1 MGSFGSTTKKLSL
14 KFTPNLDCMEPST
27 IELNADFKA
36 CLHDMERTQQCLFI
50 TGKAGTGKS
59 TLLRYW
65 RSKTRKK
72 IAVLAPT
79 GIAALNIEGQTIHS
93 FFGFPPRPLR
103 KEEMSLRR
111 NRRLY
116 QALDA
121 LVIDEISMVRADLL
135 EQIDFFLR
143 VNRHNP
149 APFGGVQMI
158 FFGDLFQLPP
168 VVASMEEKR
177 LFQQEYDSPYF
188 FSAAVFANGELP
200 IQMIELRQVYRQEN
214 RRFIRLLDAI
224 RLRQIDYEEFEELNE
239 RHETDLED
247 EDFYVILSARN
258 AEVDRINNEK
268 LAALHT
274 DQFSY
279 LAKITGN
286 VHTLPADTP
295 LNLKVGAQVMFLKND
310 PKRRYVNGSVGVV
323 HDLTPDSI
331 KVALLKPNGTMAYID
346 VEPFEWEV
354 VRHNLT
360 DQREIE
366 TQKVGTFTQYPLRLA
381 WAMTIHKSQG
391 KTFDRVIIDMGKGA
405 FEYGQTYVALSR
417 CRTLEGIVLRRPLK
431 PQDILVDE
439 RIVEFY
445 QQHF

>member
-1 MGSFGSTTKKLSL
+1 
-14 KFTPNLDCMEPST
+14 MEQPS

-36 CLHDMERTQQCLFI
+36 SLHEMERTNKCLFI

-65 RSKTRKK
+65 QERTRKK
-72 IAVLAPT
+72 VAILAPT
-79 GIAALNIEGQTIHS
+79 GIAALNIGGQTIHS
-93 FFGFPPRPLR
+93 FFGFPPRPLK
-103 KEEMSLRR
+103 KEEMQLRR
-111 NRRLY
+111 NRRLF
-116 QALDA
+116 QALDV

-135 EQIDFFLR
+135 EQIDYFLR

-168 VVASMEEKR
+168 VIASVQEKM
-177 LFQQEYDSPYF
+177 LFQQKYDSPYF
-188 FSAAVFANGELP
+188 FSAAVFEELD
-200 IQMIELRQVYRQEN
+200 IQMIELRHVYRQEN
-214 RRFIRLLDAI
+214 RRFVRLLDAI
-224 RLRQIDYEEFEELNE
+224 RLRQIDYEEFEEINE
-239 RHETDLED
+239 RYQEDLED

-258 AEVDRINNEK
+258 AEVDRINKQK
-268 LAALHT
+268 LADLNTEQYA
-274 DQFSY
+274 Y
-279 LAKITGN
+279 LAKVTGN
-286 VHTLPADTP
+286 VTTLPAETP
-295 LNLKVGAQVMFLKND
+295 LHLKVGAQVMFLKND

-323 HDLTPDSI
+323 HDLTPDSV
-331 KVALLKPNGTMAYID
+331 KVALLKPNGTMSYID

-354 VRHNLT
+354 IRHSLS
-360 DQREIE
+360 DQQEINTE
-366 TQKVGTFTQYPLRLA
+366 KVGTFTQYPLRLA